1 MENKKKPVLSKKQ
14 RRRVAALG
22 VARAVLTEKGF
33 ARSGAVDTQ
42 PLIDV
47 ARYVI
52 EGRDPLEDYRDGAAE
67 GMSADGTQE

>member
-1 MENKKKPVLSKKQ
+1 MPVEETKKKPMLSKKQ
-14 RRRVAALG
+14 LRRVAALG
-22 VARAVLTEKGF
+22 VARDVLTEKGF

-52 EGRDPLEDYRDGAAE
+52 EGRDPLEDYRE
-67 GMSADGTQE
+67 ENADGTQE

>member
-1 MENKKKPVLSKKQ
+1 MPEKTKPVLNKKQ

-22 VARAVLTEKGF
+22 VARDVLAAKSLVNST
-33 ARSGAVDTQ
+33 AVDVQ

-52 EGRDPLEDYRDGAAE
+52 EGRDPLEDYRGGD
-67 GMSADGTQE
+67 DD